1 MYAGSHAYASNQYN
15 TVAVDSGVASADA
28 HGLIRMLMAGAIERA
43 GAARVALINK
53 DAELAGRK
61 IGATAAIV
69 SELRSCL
76 DHTNGGQ
83 IATQLDELYDYMLRR
98 LMHANRHRDQ
108 EALLEVMDLMSQIH
122 SAWNEM
128 H

>member
-1 MYAGSHAYASNQYN
+1 MFASSHAYASNQYN
-15 TVAVDSGVASADA
+15 AVAVDSGVASADA
-28 HGLIRMLMAGAIERA
+28 HGLIRMLLAGAIERA

-53 DAELAGRK
+53 NTELAGRK
-61 IGATAAIV
+61 VGATAAIV

-83 IATQLDELYDYMLRR
+83 ISSQLDALYDYVLRR

-108 EALLEVMDLMSQIH
+108 DALLEVMDLLSQIH
-122 SAWNEM
+122 SAWTQMN
-128 H
+128 

>member
-69 SELRSCL
+69 SELRGCL
-76 DHTNGGQ
+76 DHTNGGP
-83 IATQLDELYDYMLRR
+83 IATQLDALYDYALRR

-108 EALLEVMDLMSQIH
+108 DALLEVMDLMSQLH
-122 SAWNEM
+122 SAWVDM
-128 H
+128 Q

>member
-15 TVAVDSGVASADA
+15 AVAVDSGVASADA

-43 GAARVALINK
+43 GAARVALINR
-53 DAELAGRK
+53 DTELAGRK

-76 DHTNGGQ
+76 DHTNGGA
-83 IATQLDELYDYMLRR
+83 IANQLDALYDYALRR

-108 EALLEVMDLMSQIH
+108 DALLEVMDLMSQIH
-122 SAWNEM
+122 SAWSEM
-128 H
+128 A